1 MGRILTGNAA
11 GGLLAFGP
19 QVIIDASQSS
29 SAGDFAQRSA
39 YSQPTNAVAFV
50 AGAGAAAIATAF
62 AAPVVVVIVASIGAG
77 MVAQLIMSKSGL
89 DQTIGDFFT
98 GK

>member
-1 MGRILTGNAA
+1 
-11 GGLLAFGP
+11 
-19 QVIIDASQSS
+19 
-29 SAGDFAQRSA
+29 
-39 YSQPTNAVAFV
+39 V

-77 MVAQLIMSKSGL
+77 MAAQLIMSKSGL